1 MMSEAILAWGGSPLL
16 EGLRLWARQDSRR
29 DTRAQACWPTVSVS
43 LTAEMT
49 LVTKI
54 STKDWSL

>member
-1 MMSEAILAWGGSPLL
+1 MGKTGLKEGHKSPGMLADLNKNIYDNVRFKEITSHL
-16 EGLRLWARQDSRR
+16 
-29 DTRAQACWPTVSVS
+29 TVSVS